1 MSFTTPQWDLAFF
14 WFVNEDLRCAFFDY
28 VMPLFSYAPVAWAL
42 VVASIAAFL
51 YRGNRNWKRLA
62 TIVLLLG
69 ITIGMTDITCNLI
82 KHETNRARPQHAL
95 ADVHHL
101 ENGKWVQNPP
111 HFVEKARSSNTSFV
125 SSHAANSMAMTILL
139 MFLFPWTRPWLL
151 SLPLFIGLSRLYL
164 GKHYPTDVLG
174 GYVIGALIALA
185 VLDVYKA
192 YRKT

>member
-1 MSFTTPQWDLAFF
+1 MSFTTPQWDLQLF
-14 WFVNEDLRCAFFDY
+14 WCIHDGLRCAFFDY
-28 VMPLFSYAPVAWAL
+28 VMPLLSYAPVAWAI
-42 VVASIAAFL
+42 VIASIAAFL
-51 YRGNRNWKRLA
+51 YRGNRDWKRLA

-69 ITIGMTDITCNLI
+69 ITIGMTDIACNFI
-82 KHETNRARPQHAL
+82 KHETNRTRPQHAL
-95 ADVHHL
+95 AGVHYF
-101 ENGKWVQNPP
+101 EKGAWKQNPP
-111 HFVEKARSSNTSFV
+111 SFVEKARSSNTSFV

-174 GYVIGALIALA
+174 GYIIGALIALA